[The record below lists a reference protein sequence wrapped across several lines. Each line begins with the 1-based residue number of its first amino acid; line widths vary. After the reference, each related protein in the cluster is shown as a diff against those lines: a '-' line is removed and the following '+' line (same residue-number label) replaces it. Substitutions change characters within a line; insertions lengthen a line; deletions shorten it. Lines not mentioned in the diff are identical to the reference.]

1 MLQSIRDRAT
11 GVFAWV
17 IVVLL
22 IIPFALWGIQEYLGG
37 GGVINVAVVGDYKI
51 SRNALNTKVEQALKG
66 RKEKP
71 EGAALLSFRK
81 NVLNQL
87 IQEEVL
93 HQAAL
98 DRGFR
103 IHESIVADQIQK
115 NEIFH
120 VDGKFDSKYYQNLL
134 RSNGLSTSYY
144 ERLVSRELLIQQFVE
159 SVVASSFVTKGAVDR
174 LIDLQ
179 DRKLDLAYAEYPLK
193 NYLDAVKV
201 SDEEIKEY
209 YSTHKQNFMTQS
221 QVKISYLL
229 LDAAELATQIS
240 VTDKQLQDYYTDN
253 KDSFLTPEQKR
264 VAHIQFELAD
274 AKKADE
280 VYAKLQKGEKFAD
293 MAKQF
298 SVDAGSATQGGEI
311 GVLEAGS
318 LDKAFE
324 DALGK
329 LAKDEYSKPV
339 KTEFGYHIIK
349 LLELK
354 PGTSKSFAEAKADVE
369 KLYRKK
375 QADDLFLDRK
385 DQLYNKTYEN
395 PDSLE
400 VAAVEFGMKIK
411 TSGWFTRAG
420 SKTDIVTKDSKV
432 VSEAF
437 SGDVFADG
445 DAGRSLN
452 SKLIELKD
460 KDGHASDKVV
470 VIRLADYKP
479 SEEQSLEQ
487 IKPEIIKTIK
497 YKQAGI
503 KLEEDLQAGLKLAQE
518 GTVLEQLAKDN
529 SLQYKAAGLVGRID
543 QKHDALMLQ
552 AAFKAAKPAK
562 DKPTFITAHTSNG
575 DGVLVAINAIQ
586 AGLEQKDNPSRGF
599 MAQFMQR
606 FAGNEEL
613 TAFVEQLKSE
623 TEITIFND
631 RIDQDDS

>member
-17 IVVLL
+17 IVILL

-37 GGVINVAVVGDYKI
+37 GGAINVAVVGDTKI
-51 SRNALNTKVEQALKG
+51 SRNELNTKVDRALKG
-66 RKEKP
+66 RKDKP
-71 EGAALLSFRK
+71 EGAALLAFRK
-81 NVLNQL
+81 NILNQL

-93 HQAAL
+93 HQSAI

-103 IHESIVADQIQK
+103 IHESIVADKIQN
-115 NEIFH
+115 NEVFH
-120 VDGKFDSKYYQNLL
+120 VDGKFSSKYYQDLL
-134 RSNGLSTSYY
+134 RSNGLNTSYY
-144 ERLVSRELLIQQFVE
+144 ERLISRELLIQQFVE
-159 SVVASSFVTKGAVDR
+159 SVMASSFVTKGSVDR

-201 SDEEIKEY
+201 SDEEVKEY

-229 LDAAELATQIS
+229 LDAAELATQIE
-240 VTDKQLQDYYTDN
+240 VTEKQLQDYYADY

-274 AKKADE
+274 AQKADE
-280 VYAKLQKGEKFAD
+280 VYAKLQKGAKFAD

-298 SVDAGSATQGGEI
+298 SVDAGSATKGGEI

-324 DALGK
+324 DALAK

-354 PGTSKSFAEAKADVE
+354 PGTSKSFAEAKVDVE

-385 DQLYNKTYEN
+385 DQFYNKTYEN

-411 TSGWFTRAG
+411 TSDWFTRAG
-420 SKTDIVTKDSKV
+420 SKTDDVIKDSKV
-432 VSEAF
+432 VAEAF

-445 DAGRSLN
+445 DASRSLN
-452 SKLIELKD
+452 SKLIELKG
-460 KDGHASDKVV
+460 KDGHASGRVV

-479 SEEQSLEQ
+479 SQEQTLEQ
-487 IKPEIIKTIK
+487 IKPEILKTIK
-497 YKQAGI
+497 HKQASI

-518 GTVLEQLAKDN
+518 GTALEQLAKDK
-529 SLQYKAAGLVGRID
+529 SFQYKAAGFVGRID
-543 QKHDALMLQ
+543 KKHDALMLQ
-552 AAFKAAKPAK
+552 AAFKAAKPEK
-562 DKPTFITAHTSNG
+562 DKPTFITAHTLNG
-575 DGVLVAINAIQ
+575 DGVLVAIKAMQ
-586 AGLEQKDNPSRGF
+586 TGLEQKDNPSRSF

-606 FAGNEEL
+606 FASNEEL

-623 TEITIFND
+623 AEITIFND